1 MATAIDAQGTTFTI
15 NAQTVGGMISF
26 SGMDGEAADI
36 DITTLDSTAKEFRQG
51 LQDYGNFSV
60 ELLRDPNDAGQ
71 DEMLTQKTAQTT
83 STCVLTFPDDVALN
97 VATFSAYVK
106 SLSTAGGVDD
116 VARGTA
122 NLKIT
127 GEVVWT
133 DETP

>member
-15 NAQTVGGMISF
+15 NSQTVGGILSF
-26 SGMDGEAADI
+26 SGFDGEASDI
-36 DITTLDSTAKEFRQG
+36 DITTLDSTAKEYRQG
-51 LQDYGNFSV
+51 LQDFGNFTI
-60 ELLRDPNDAGQ
+60 ELNRDPNDAGQ
-71 DEMLTQKTAQTT
+71 DEMLTQKAAQTT

-97 VATFSAYVK
+97 VATFTAYVK
-106 SLSTAGGVDD
+106 SVSTSGGVDD

-127 GEVVWT
+127 GSVVWS